1 MRIGRAAL
9 SAILLGVIAVSAGGT
24 AWAHGERSQEPFL
37 RMRTITFYDTKWSK
51 ARVQPGETMDL
62 TGKFHTFSE
71 WPRAVYLPESIFLHY
86 SVPGPSMLK
95 KEAWM
100 NGMPV
105 INSTSTKLGGD
116 YDYKLAIMGRVT
128 GTYHVHPM
136 VNIEGGGPLVGGGEF
151 VTVDGDW
158 SNFTNNVTTI
168 DGQTIDMETHG
179 QGRIIGW
186 WVLWTIIG
194 VFWLGYWVVRPF
206 TRRIFMVGT
215 VPEEE
220 LVSPGDR
227 TVGLVLMIATVLIVA
242 IGYVTTNGAYP
253 ITIPLQTGRMD
264 APELRPTTEFT
275 PYAHATVRVRPV
287 TAVYTVPGRSLGMV
301 LEVTNGS
308 NRAQQLGGFIT
319 ANLQFRE
326 PAQFPDTRLKIKVE
340 PAGPIAP
347 GQTATVSVDATDA
360 EWEYQRLA
368 ELIYDS
374 DSRYGG
380 LLEFFDADKNR
391 QIVEVGGPV
400 IPSFEGGATALTG
413 GGQWRPTTQYK

>member
-9 SAILLGVIAVSAGGT
+9 SAVVIGSIAMSAGT
-24 AWAHGERSQEPFL
+24 VWAHGERSQEPFL
-37 RMRTITFYDTKWSK
+37 RMRTITFYDTAWSK
-51 ARVQPGETMDL
+51 SRVKPGETMDL

-71 WPRAVYLPESIFLHY
+71 WPTAVNTPESIFLHF

-105 INSTSTKLGGD
+105 INSTKTVLGGD
-116 YDYKLAIMGRVT
+116 YDYRMALMGRVT

-136 VNIEGGGPLVGGGEF
+136 VNIAGGGPLVGGGEF

-158 SNFTNNVTTI
+158 TGFQNNIPTI
-168 DGQTIDMETHG
+168 DGTTVNMENHG
-179 QGRIIGW
+179 LGRIIGW
-186 WVLWTIIG
+186 WLLWTVLG
-194 VFWLGYWVVRPF
+194 LFWLLYWVKRPF
-206 TRRIFMVGT
+206 LRRVFQVGV

-220 LVSPGDR
+220 LVSSGDR
-227 TVGLVLMIATVLIVA
+227 TVAVVLMVATVLIVT
-242 IGYVTTNGAYP
+242 IGYVSTNGAYP
-253 ITIPLQTGRMD
+253 ITIPLQTGRMET
-264 APELRPTTEFT
+264 PELAPTTAFT
-275 PYAHATVRVRPV
+275 PYAHATIKARPV
-287 TAVYTVPGRSLGMV
+287 TAVYTVPGRSLGMLV
-301 LEVTNGS
+301 EIKNGS
-308 NRAQQLGGFIT
+308 NRPQQLGGFIT

-326 PAQFPDTRLKIKVE
+326 PSLFPDSRLKVKVE
-340 PAGPIAP
+340 PSGPIAP
-347 GQTATVSVDATDA
+347 GQTAMLTIDATDA

-400 IPSFEGGATALTG
+400 IPSFEGGATAMSG
-413 GGQWRPTTQYK
+413 GGKWRPTTQYK

>member
-1 MRIGRAAL
+1 MRIGRTAL
-9 SAILLGVIAVSAGGT
+9 SAILMGVIAVSAGN

-51 ARVQPGETMDL
+51 ARVTPGETMDL
-62 TGKFHTFSE
+62 TGKFHVFSE
-71 WPRAVYLPESIFLHY
+71 WPRAVYLPDSIFLHY

-105 INSTSTKLGGD
+105 INATTAKLGGD
-116 YDYKLAIMGRVT
+116 YDYRMGIMGRVT

-158 SNFTNNVTTI
+158 SNFKNEITTI
-168 DGQTIDMETHG
+168 DGQTLDMETWG
-179 QGRIIGW
+179 LGRIVGW
-186 WVLWTIIG
+186 WVLWAVIG

-242 IGYVTTNGAYP
+242 IAYVTTNGAYP

-264 APELRPTTEFT
+264 APDLKPTVEFT
-275 PYAHATVRVRPV
+275 PYAQATVRARPV

-301 LEVTNGS
+301 MEVTNGS
-308 NRAQQLGGFIT
+308 NRAQHLGGFIT
-319 ANLQFRE
+319 ANLQFRD
-326 PAQFPDTRLKIKVE
+326 PALFPDSRLKIKVE

-347 GQTATVSVDATDA
+347 GQTVTLSVDATDA

-400 IPSFEGGATALTG
+400 IPSFEGGATALSG
-413 GGQWRPTTQYK
+413 GGKWRPTSQYK

>member
-9 SAILLGVIAVSAGGT
+9 SAILLGAIAVSAGT

-37 RMRTITFYDTKWSK
+37 RMRTITFYDTNWSK
-51 ARVQPGETMDL
+51 TRVKPGEMMDL

-71 WPRAVYLPESIFLHY
+71 WPRAVYLPDSIFLHF

-105 INSTSTKLGGD
+105 INSTNTRLGGD
-116 YDYKLAIMGRVT
+116 YDYKMVIMGRVT

-158 SNFTNNVTTI
+158 SGFTNNVTTI
-168 DGQTIDMETHG
+168 DGQTINLENHG
-179 QGRIIGW
+179 LGRIIGW
-186 WVLWTIIG
+186 WLLWVVIG

-206 TRRIFMVGT
+206 TRRIFQVGV
-215 VPEEE
+215 VPEEQ

-264 APELRPTTEFT
+264 APELTPTPEFT
-275 PYAHATVRVRPV
+275 PYAYATVKVRAV

-308 NRAQQLGGFIT
+308 NKPQHLGGFTT
-319 ANLQFRE
+319 ANLQFRD
-326 PAQFPDTRLKIKVE
+326 PNLFPDARLKIKVE
-340 PAGPIAP
+340 PTGYIAP
-347 GQTATVSVDATDA
+347 GQTVTVNVDATDA

-400 IPSFEGGATALTG
+400 IPSFEGGATALSG

>member
-1 MRIGRAAL
+1 MRIRRAVLLAIMIGMISG
-9 SAILLGVIAVSAGGT
+9 SAGT

-51 ARVQPGETMDL
+51 AKVKPGELMDL

-71 WPRAVYLPESIFLHY
+71 WPSAVNTPDSIFLHY

-105 INSTSTKLGGD
+105 INSTRAVLGGD
-116 YDYKLAIMGRVT
+116 YDYRLSIMGRVT

-136 VNIEGGGPLVGGGEF
+136 VNIAGGGPLVGSGEF

-168 DGQTIDMETHG
+168 SGETVNMETHG
-179 QGRIIGW
+179 VSRIIGW
-186 WVLWTIIG
+186 WGMWSLIG
-194 VFWLGYWVVRPF
+194 VFWLVWWVRRPF
-206 TRRIFMVGT
+206 LRRIFQVGV

-220 LVSPGDR
+220 LVSSGDK
-227 TVGLVLMIATVLIVA
+227 TLAVVLMVGTVLIVA
-242 IGYVTTNGAYP
+242 IGYTATNSAYP

-264 APELRPTTEFT
+264 APELQPTTEFT
-275 PYAHATVRVRPV
+275 PYAHATVRVRPI
-287 TAVYTVPGRSLGMV
+287 TAVYTVPGRSLGM
-301 LEVTNGS
+301 LIEVTNGS
-308 NRAQQLGGFIT
+308 NRPQQLGGFIT

-326 PAQFPDTRLKIKVE
+326 PSIFPDSRLKVKVE
-340 PAGPIAP
+340 PAGYINP
-347 GQTATVSVDATDA
+347 GQKVQLTVDATDA

-380 LLEFFDADKNR
+380 LLEFFDKDMNR
-391 QIVEVGGPV
+391 QIVEVGGAV
-400 IPSFEGGATALTG
+400 LPSFEGGATAMTG
-413 GGQWRPTTQYK
+413 GGKWRPTTQYK

>member
-9 SAILLGVIAVSAGGT
+9 SAIVIGSIAVSAGT

-51 ARVQPGETMDL
+51 SRVKPGETMDL

-71 WPRAVYLPESIFLHY
+71 WPRAVYLPHSIFLHY

-105 INSTSTKLGGD
+105 INSTSTQLGGD
-116 YDYKLAIMGRVT
+116 YDYKEVIMGRVT

-158 SNFTNNVTTI
+158 SGFTNNITTI
-168 DGQTIDMETHG
+168 DGQTVNLENHG

-186 WVLWTIIG
+186 WVLWAVVG
-194 VFWLGYWVVRPF
+194 AFWLLYWVRRPF
-206 TRRIFMVGT
+206 IRRLFQVGV
-215 VPEEE
+215 VPEDE

-227 TVGLVLMIATVLIVA
+227 TVGVVLMVATVLIVA

-253 ITIPLQTGRMD
+253 ITVPLQTGRMD
-264 APELRPTTEFT
+264 APELRPTKEFT
-275 PYAHATVRVRPV
+275 PYAHATVKVRAV

-308 NRAQQLGGFIT
+308 SRPQQLGGFIT
-319 ANLQFRE
+319 ANLQFRD
-326 PAQFPDTRLKIKVE
+326 PTMFPDSRLKIKVE
-340 PAGPIAP
+340 PSGPIAP

-380 LLEFFDADKNR
+380 LVEFFDPDKNR

-400 IPSFEGGATALTG
+400 IPSFEGGATALSG
-413 GGQWRPTTQYK
+413 GGKWRPTTQYK

>member
-9 SAILLGVIAVSAGGT
+9 SAILIGVIAVSAGT

-37 RMRTITFYDTKWSK
+37 RMRTITFYDTQWSK
-51 ARVQPGETMDL
+51 SRVQPGETMDL
-62 TGKFHTFSE
+62 TGKFHVFSE
-71 WPRAVYLPESIFLHY
+71 WPRAVYLPDSIFLHY

-105 INSTSTKLGGD
+105 INATTAKLGGD
-116 YDYKLAIMGRVT
+116 YDYRMNIMGRVT

-168 DGQTIDMETHG
+168 DGHTVDLESHG
-179 QGRIIGW
+179 RGRIIGW
-186 WVLWTIIG
+186 WLLWVAIG
-194 VFWLGYWVVRPF
+194 VFWLLWWVRRPF
-206 TRRIFMVGT
+206 TRRLFQVGV

-227 TVGLVLMIATVLIVA
+227 TLGLVLMIATVLIVA
-242 IGYVTTNGAYP
+242 IGFVTTNGAYP

-264 APELRPTTEFT
+264 APDMKPTPEFT
-275 PYAHATVRVRPV
+275 PYAHATVMARPV

-301 LEVTNGS
+301 IEVTNGT
-308 NRAQQLGGFIT
+308 NRPQHLGGFIT
-319 ANLQFRE
+319 ANLQFRD
-326 PAQFPDTRLKIKVE
+326 PALFPDSRLKIKTE
-340 PAGPIAP
+340 PAGYIAP
-347 GQTATVSVDATDA
+347 GQTVVLSVDATDA

-380 LLEFFDADKNR
+380 LFEFFDAEKNR

-400 IPSFEGGATALTG
+400 IPSFEGGATALSG
-413 GGQWRPTTQYK
+413 GGKWRPTTQYK

>member
-1 MRIGRAAL
+1 MRIRRAAL
-9 SAILLGVIAVSAGGT
+9 SAIMIGMIAVSAGT
-24 AWAHGERSQEPFL
+24 AWAHGERSQEPFM

-51 ARVQPGETMDL
+51 KQVKPGETMDL
-62 TGKFHTFSE
+62 TGKFHAFSE
-71 WPRAVYLPESIFLHY
+71 WPRAVNTPESIFLHF

-105 INSTSTKLGGD
+105 INSTSTELGGD
-116 YDYKLAIMGRVT
+116 YDYKMVLMGRVT

-158 SNFTNNVTTI
+158 SGFKNNVTTI
-168 DGQTIDMETHG
+168 SGETVDLETHG

-186 WVLWTIIG
+186 WVLWAVVG
-194 VFWLGYWVVRPF
+194 VFWLLWWVRRPF
-206 TRRIFMVGT
+206 VRRVFQVGV
-215 VPEEE
+215 VPETE
-220 LVSPGDR
+220 LVTPVDK
-227 TVGLVLMIATVLIVA
+227 TLALVLMVGTVLIVA

-253 ITIPLQTGRMD
+253 ITIPLQTGRML
-264 APELRPTTEFT
+264 APELKPTTEFT
-275 PYAHATVRVRPV
+275 PYAHATVKARPV

-301 LEVTNGS
+301 IEVTNGS
-308 NRAQQLGGFIT
+308 NRPQQLGGFIT
-319 ANLQFRE
+319 ANLQFRD
-326 PAQFPDTRLKIKVE
+326 PALFPDSRLKVKVE
-340 PAGPIAP
+340 PPGPIGP
-347 GQTATVSVDATDA
+347 GQKVTLSVDATDA

-400 IPSFEGGATALTG
+400 IPSFEGGATALSG
-413 GGQWRPTTQYK
+413 GGKWRPTTQYK

>member
-9 SAILLGVIAVSAGGT
+9 SAIVIGSIAVSAGT
-24 AWAHGERSQEPFL
+24 AWAHGERSQEPFM
-37 RMRTITFYDTKWSK
+37 RMRTITFYDTNWSK
-51 ARVQPGETMDL
+51 TRVKPGETMEL
-62 TGKFHTFSE
+62 SGKFHAFSE
-71 WPRAVYLPESIFLHY
+71 WPRAVYHPDSIFLHF

-105 INSTSTKLGGD
+105 INSTKAKLGGD
-116 YDYKLAIMGRVT
+116 YDYKEVIMGRVT

-136 VNIEGGGPLVGGGEF
+136 VNIEGGGPLVGGGQF

-168 DGQTIDMETHG
+168 SGETIDMERFG
-179 QGRIIGW
+179 LGRVVGW
-186 WVLWTIIG
+186 WALWAFIG
-194 VFWLGYWVVRPF
+194 IFWLVWWVRRPF
-206 TRRIFMVGT
+206 VRRLFQVGV
-215 VPEEE
+215 VPEED
-220 LVSPGDR
+220 LVSPGDK
-227 TVGLVLMIATVLIVA
+227 TVGLVLMVATVLIVA

-264 APELRPTTEFT
+264 TPDLKATTAFT
-275 PYAHATVRVRPV
+275 PYAQATVKVRPI

-308 NRAQQLGGFIT
+308 SRPQQLGGFIT
-319 ANLQFRE
+319 ANLQFRD
-326 PAQFPDTRLKIKVE
+326 PALFPDSRLKIKVE
-340 PAGPIAP
+340 PAGPINP
-347 GQTATVSVDATDA
+347 GQTATLSVDATDA

-380 LLEFFDADKNR
+380 LAEFFDADKNR

-400 IPSFEGGATALTG
+400 IPSFEGGATALSG
-413 GGQWRPTTQYK
+413 GGKWRPTTQYK

>member
-9 SAILLGVIAVSAGGT
+9 SAILMGVIAVSAGT

-37 RMRTITFYDTKWSK
+37 RMRTITFYDTQWSK
-51 ARVQPGETMDL
+51 SRVQPGELMDL
-62 TGKFHTFSE
+62 TGKFHVFSE
-71 WPRAVYLPESIFLHY
+71 WPRAVYLPDSIFLHY

-105 INSTSTKLGGD
+105 INATTTKLGGD
-116 YDYKLAIMGRVT
+116 YDYRMAIMGRVT

-168 DGQTIDMETHG
+168 DGHTVDLEHHG
-179 QGRIIGW
+179 IGRIVGW
-186 WVLWTIIG
+186 WLLWVGIG
-194 VFWLGYWVVRPF
+194 VFWLLWWVRRPF
-206 TRRIFMVGT
+206 TRRLFQVGV
-215 VPEEE
+215 VPDEE
-220 LVSPGDR
+220 LVTPFDR
-227 TVGLVLMIATVLIVA
+227 TLGLVLMIATVVIVA
-242 IGYVTTNGAYP
+242 VGFVTTNGAYP

-275 PYAHATVRVRPV
+275 PYAHATVRVRAV
-287 TAVYTVPGRSLGMV
+287 TAVYTVPGRSLGMI

-308 NRAQQLGGFIT
+308 NRPQHLGGFIT
-319 ANLQFRE
+319 ANLQFRD
-326 PAQFPDTRLKIKVE
+326 PALFPDSRLKIKAE
-340 PAGPIAP
+340 PAGYIAP
-347 GQTATVSVDATDA
+347 GQTVTISLDATDA

-380 LLEFFDADKNR
+380 LLEFFDAEKNR

-400 IPSFEGGATALTG
+400 IPSFEGGATALSG